1 MDDDKIL
8 RRVRPQ
14 AVVTMPLWLKRWLE
28 VQAKEQEKSQS
39 AIVVELLLA
48 YKARLE
54 GETAGVRELSA

>member
-1 MDDDKIL
+1 MDEDKIV

-28 VQAKEQEKSQS
+28 RQAKEQEKSQS

-48 YKARLE
+48 YKARLDAE
-54 GETAGVRELSA
+54 VVDVRELSA